1 MNTTESEN
9 TTSRITE
16 AVEEKIKEY
25 ALVPQEQRDM
35 SISIYK
41 QACLF
46 EMLHLPKHY
55 MFSHRIV
62 LSDDKKNYKM
72 VKRERPL
79 EATDF
84 VLEDRHDVGGKIPT
98 FSERMGFE
106 DSFKSHEHDELLWN
120 ALHCSVEL
128 KELQ

>member
-9 TTSRITE
+9 TTSRITD

-84 VLEDRHDVGGKIPT
+84 ILEDRHDVGGKIPT

-106 DSFKSHEHDELLWN
+106 DSFKSHDHDELLWN

>member
-106 DSFKSHEHDELLWN
+106 DSFKSHDHDELLWN

>member
-9 TTSRITE
+9 TTSRITD

-106 DSFKSHEHDELLWN
+106 DSFKSHDHDELLWN